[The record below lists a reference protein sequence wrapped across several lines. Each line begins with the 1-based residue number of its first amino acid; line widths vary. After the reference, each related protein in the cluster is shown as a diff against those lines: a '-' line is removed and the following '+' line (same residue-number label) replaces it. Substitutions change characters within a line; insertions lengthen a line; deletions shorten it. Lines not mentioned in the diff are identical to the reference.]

1 MMQHGALLKK
11 CLPLKSKMR
20 EAIMRSPLL
29 MWMRPVQFCT
39 MRCANTY
46 SSWRLCPPAQEAGGK
61 WCKWNVYYVGTQG
74 RGNVRA
80 DGSLW
85 MVIQLGGKTLSE
97 LNPHPP
103 PQTHTLNTLGRS
115 NKDQKRRKQ
124 WPSYLHP
131 ICLWLKHSCSPKQED
146 MIYHVIVPNQS
157 GWWLLSTRSISTL
170 YRNWNS
176 RASSLDSVLSQP

>member
-103 PQTHTLNTLGRS
+103 PPNTHTEYTRAKQQGPKKKKTVAFLPSSNLPLVEAFLFTQARGHDLPRDCSKPKWLMAAEHTLNFHT
-115 NKDQKRRKQ
+115 
-124 WPSYLHP
+124 
-131 ICLWLKHSCSPKQED
+131 I
-146 MIYHVIVPNQS
+146 
-157 GWWLLSTRSISTL
+157 
-170 YRNWNS
+170 
-176 RASSLDSVLSQP
+176 